1 MEWKL
6 ADAKNKL
13 SELVNRVNK
22 EGPQWIARRNDKFV
36 VLRASE
42 YQELVG
48 ERRSFKQ
55 MILNGPSLEGV
66 DLTRDQSPMRDV
78 EL

>member
-13 SELVNRVNK
+13 SELVNRVTK
-22 EGPQWIARRNDKFV
+22 EGPQWIKRRNDKFV
-36 VLRASE
+36 VLSADE
-42 YQELVG
+42 YQELIG
-48 ERRSFKQ
+48 ERRSLKQ
-55 MILNGPSLEGV
+55 MILDGPSLEGL
-66 DLTRDQSPMRDV
+66 DLDRDQSPMREF